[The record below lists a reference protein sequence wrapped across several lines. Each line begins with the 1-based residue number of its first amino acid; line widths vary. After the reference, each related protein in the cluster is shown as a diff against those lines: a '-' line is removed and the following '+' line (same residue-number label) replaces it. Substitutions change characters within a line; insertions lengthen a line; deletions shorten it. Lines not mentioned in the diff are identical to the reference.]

1 MYLSGEGIS
10 FSFKHE
16 KINEI
21 NENDVLI
28 ADGIYNE
35 FFKNQSEGKQ
45 FIVKNKNGITFE
57 EIFEEISQQVIFNFQ

>member
-16 KINEI
+16 KINKI